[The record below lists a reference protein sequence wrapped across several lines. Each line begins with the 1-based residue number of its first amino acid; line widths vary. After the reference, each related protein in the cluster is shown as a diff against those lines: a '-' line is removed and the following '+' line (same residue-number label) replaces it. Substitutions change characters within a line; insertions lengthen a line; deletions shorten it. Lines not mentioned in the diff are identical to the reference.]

1 MQIHASSGA
10 IRFYVKDGWNWNA
23 ILDIASPGSRIIYF
37 KDDYPYWVCDSVN
50 FDRLKPFVSS
60 VRYSFKK
67 DEKLELRDLVESRN
81 I

>member
-10 IRFYVKDGWNWNA
+10 IRFHVKDGWCWDD
-23 ILDIASPGSRIIYF
+23 ILHIASQGSRIIYF

-60 VRYSFKK
+60 VRYSFKE
-67 DEKLELRDLVESRN
+67 DEKLQLRELVESRN